1 MPKWRSW
8 IGPTLSRN
16 GQVEA
21 RHDGRTANSYLS
33 TELAKGALPLATALD
48 WAADVASELREMH
61 CAGRY
66 HGAVAACRVILHS
79 VGAILI
85 SPHVFP
91 ERASESGDVTA
102 FGALLYEM
110 VTGLKPDAVGD
121 AMPPMAVAPCQGPEG
136 LRRAAIRLALSC
148 LEESQEPRLNMQQMV
163 TELRLFR
170 VLARQW
176 DTVVPA
182 PPPFEAPPRPAMNP
196 EPAYAPVAVTFP
208 PEHFLVAEDEATKP
222 SPGRLECP
230 RCGGFFVHS
239 SQPRTSFERLLGVL
253 RFRWR
258 RCHRCYYRYGTF
270 GRFFFYKDSPIQ

>member
-1 MPKWRSW
+1 
-8 IGPTLSRN
+8 LSRK

-21 RHDGRTANSYLS
+21 RHEARPANSYLS
-33 TELAKGALPLATALD
+33 AELAKGALPLATALD

-66 HGAVAACRVILHS
+66 HGAVAAHRVILTS

-85 SPHVFP
+85 SPHEFL
-91 ERASESGDVTA
+91 EQACETGDVTA

-110 VTGLKPDAVGD
+110 VTGLKPDAESDV
-121 AMPPMAVAPCQGPEG
+121 MPPMAAVPCQGPEG
-136 LRRAAIRLALSC
+136 IRRAAIRLALSC
-148 LEESQEPRLNMQQMV
+148 LEESQKPRLTMQQMV

-170 VLARQW
+170 VLERQW

-182 PPPFEAPPRPAMNP
+182 PPPFEPSPRPARNP
-196 EPAYAPVAVTFP
+196 EPVYAPVALTFP
-208 PEHFLVAEDEATKP
+208 AEHFLVAEDEATKP
-222 SPGRLECP
+222 SPARLECP

-239 SQPRTSFERLLGVL
+239 SQPRTSVERLLEVL
-253 RFRWR
+253 QFRWR

-270 GRFFFYKDSPIQ
+270 GRFFFCKDSPLQ